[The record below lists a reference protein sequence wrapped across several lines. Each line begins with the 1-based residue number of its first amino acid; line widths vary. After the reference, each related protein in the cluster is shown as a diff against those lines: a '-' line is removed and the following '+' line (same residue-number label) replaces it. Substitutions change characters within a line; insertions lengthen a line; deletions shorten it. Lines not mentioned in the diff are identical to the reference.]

1 MYMRSY
7 LRLALL
13 ATLLL
18 PLSALRAATNANVL
32 LIIVDNLRPALG
44 AYGNTE
50 VLSPHIDALARDS
63 SSTLFGSAFCQI
75 AWCAPSR
82 NSFLTGRRPQTTKSF
97 GFADS
102 FREPGIGANWTT
114 LPGYFLGA
122 TAADATVRTAAAAT
136 AAAATAAAATAA
148 AATAGGAAVAAEGIR
163 DVASAVGARAAI
175 SGGGD
180 ASLDASRHGKAAT
193 TITTNTVPPT
203 PPTTTASDD
212 PLYYVTS
219 VGKVFHEFLPP
230 NFDYPQSWSDAP
242 FYPTK
247 PPCPGPGNGN
257 MSCPLALGDI
267 DVDRLS
273 TDTLLARLTNF
284 TALRMLHKH
293 VATAATAAS
302 AAPSASASVSAS
314 ASSSA
319 SASVSASASASSSA
333 SSSTSPPPP
342 FFFAALGLQ
351 GPRLPWIFPQNV
363 ADRYPPA
370 ADLNITGH
378 PASTE
383 ALDSFEYVLRLT
395 VVQLCVDHT

>member
-1 MYMRSY
+1 MRSN

-122 TAADATVRTAAAAT
+122 TAA
-136 AAAATAAAATAA
+136 
-148 AATAGGAAVAAEGIR
+148 
-163 DVASAVGARAAI
+163 I

-180 ASLDASRHGKAAT
+180 TSLDASRHGKAAT
-193 TITTNTVPPT
+193 TTTNTVPRT
-203 PPTTTASDD
+203 PTTTTAASN

-257 MSCPLALGDI
+257 MSCPLAPGDI

-293 VATAATAAS
+293 VATAASAAS
-302 AAPSASASVSAS
+302 AAPPASASASAF
-314 ASSSA
+314 A

-333 SSSTSPPPP
+333 SPPPA

-351 GPRLPWIFPQNV
+351 GPRLPWIFPQKV

-383 ALDSFEYVLRLT
+383 ALDSFEYVQLYICTT
-395 VVQLCVDHT
+395 V